1 MRFLLT
7 QPQLEGLKTHV
18 YRSQGIS
25 LIESLVLKRFW
36 RWLVSFLPLT
46 IAPNVITFSGFLIA
60 MATSL
65 AVIFSDLNAEGKVRK
80 GEEIFDNLLPPPPL
94 QAPQWVYICCAA
106 GLFIYQT
113 LDGMDGIQARRI
125 GLSTPLGEFFDHG
138 LDAILTF
145 IYAAVA
151 GCSVGINQGYP
162 LLGLLLGVAVLLLN
176 FFYHWQTYVSGVLH
190 FKT

>member
-1 MRFLLT
+1 M
-7 QPQLEGLKTHV
+7 
-18 YRSQGIS
+18 
-25 LIESLVLKRFW
+25 
-36 RWLVSFLPLT
+36 
-46 IAPNVITFSGFLIA
+46 
-60 MATSL
+60 
-65 AVIFSDLNAEGKVRK
+65 
-80 GEEIFDNLLPPPPL
+80 
-94 QAPQWVYICCAA
+94 QAPQWAYLCCAV

-125 GLSTPLGEFFDHG
+125 GLSSPLGEVFDHG

-145 IYAAVA
+145 VYAAVA

-190 FKT
+190 FKM